1 MTHVI
6 AGEIMSR
13 EITPFALRMRP
24 ELRKKVEEAAAE
36 NKRSLNAEISGRLE
50 STFDIEDSVREV
62 APGCPINQVAGLLRH
77 MHDERGDAVDNMEDV
92 TRSVYA
98 KQLEENLSLNQQ
110 LLAMVVM
117 QNTFPDI
124 VTENHRE
131 TALRLVQSIS
141 GEGEPAEMLAKIMK
155 LLMRSKINKDF
166 TI

>member
-1 MTHVI
+1 
-6 AGEIMSR
+6 
-13 EITPFALRMRP
+13 MRP

-50 STFDIEDSVREV
+50 STFEIEESVREV

-77 MHDERGDAVDNMEDV
+77 MHDEHGDAVDNMEDV

-117 QNTFPDI
+117 LNAFPDV
-124 VTENHRE
+124 VTDEHRA
-131 TALRLVQSIS
+131 TALRLVKSIS
-141 GEGEPAEMLAKIMK
+141 GDGEPAEMLTTVMK
-155 LLMRSKINKDF
+155 LLQRSAIVKDLS
-166 TI
+166 I